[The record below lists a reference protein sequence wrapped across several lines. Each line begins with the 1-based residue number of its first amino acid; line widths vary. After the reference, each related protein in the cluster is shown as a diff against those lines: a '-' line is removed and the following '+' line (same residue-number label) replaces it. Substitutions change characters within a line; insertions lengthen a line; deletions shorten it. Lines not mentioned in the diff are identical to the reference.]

1 MLKTQVAGVR
11 FRCGRALFSEGRSV
25 MAVEEEIG
33 RVRDYFAHISV
44 AGIDLT
50 GKLKVGDTIHI
61 HGHTTDITQVVD
73 SMQIERVDVPEAG
86 SGSSVGIKVVD
97 RCRAGDHVF
106 KVVE

>member
-1 MLKTQVAGVR
+1 
-11 FRCGRALFSEGRSV
+11 

-33 RVRDYFAHISV
+33 RVRDYFARISV
-44 AGIDLT
+44 AGIELT

-73 SMQIERVDVPEAG
+73 SMQVEHATVQEAG
-86 SGSSVGIKVVD
+86 PGDSVGIKVAD

>member
-1 MLKTQVAGVR
+1 
-11 FRCGRALFSEGRSV
+11 

-73 SMQIERVDVPEAG
+73 SMQVEHASVQEAG
-86 SGSSVGIKVVD
+86 PGDSVGIKVAD

>member
-1 MLKTQVAGVR
+1 
-11 FRCGRALFSEGRSV
+11 

-33 RVRDYFAHISV
+33 RVRDYFARISV
-44 AGIDLT
+44 AGIELT

-73 SMQIERVDVPEAG
+73 SMQVEHASVQEAG
-86 SGSSVGIKVVD
+86 PGDSVGIKMVD
-97 RCRAGDHVF
+97 RCRGGDHVY